1 MINLEKEI
9 FNKTGSAKEKLIKF
23 YGKDVSEKTASS
35 YLSGIKLH
43 LDTMRRL
50 KKNLETF
57 DEDNVDR
64 EISFNQ
70 DKSQTIKQDVYLTQD
85 EKASPVKIM
94 QKMGFDPILWE
105 VVSCKIVSGSWDVAM
120 KMVNTEV
127 DGKKVNRKS
136 KPLINK
142 NRKYSITLTVKPL
155 GGNITFPQILSAFRE
170 LEPVDIVEYEY
181 SKDTNQNGSYLFE
194 LRQFYF
200 I

>member
-57 DEDNVDR
+57 DEDNIDR

-85 EKASPVKIM
+85 EKASPVKKCFRRRSSASRSS
-94 QKMGFDPILWE
+94 KMSLWKLPDR
-105 VVSCKIVSGSWDVAM
+105 SSFK
-120 KMVNTEV
+120 
-127 DGKKVNRKS
+127 R
-136 KPLINK
+136 
-142 NRKYSITLTVKPL
+142 
-155 GGNITFPQILSAFRE
+155 QIGQIFL
-170 LEPVDIVEYEY
+170 L
-181 SKDTNQNGSYLFE
+181 L
-194 LRQFYF
+194 
-200 I
+200 